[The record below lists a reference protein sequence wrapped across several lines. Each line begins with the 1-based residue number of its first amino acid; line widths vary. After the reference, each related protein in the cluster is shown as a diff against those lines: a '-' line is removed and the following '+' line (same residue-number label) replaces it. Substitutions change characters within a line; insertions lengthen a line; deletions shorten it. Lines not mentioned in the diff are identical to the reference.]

1 MLALRSSARSEEV
14 DNNQYFTPEG
24 LEKLKEEYKN
34 RTEVLRGEIAKR
46 LKEAKEEGDI
56 SENAGFDAA
65 KEAQA
70 VNEGRIEDIKVTL
83 ENAKVF
89 TGSSGKSTV
98 DIGSSVKI
106 ESTER
111 GKQDFVIVGAAESDP
126 LKGFISNE
134 SPLGEALLGK
144 KRGDNIKV
152 RTPKKEVQY
161 KILEVK

>member
-1 MLALRSSARSEEV
+1 M
-14 DNNQYFTPEG
+14 DNQYFTPEG
-24 LEKLKEEYKN
+24 LEKLKKEYEERIN
-34 RTEVLRGEIAKR
+34 VIRLEIAKR

-70 VNEGRIEDIKVTL
+70 VNEGRIEEIKDTL

-89 TGSSGKSTV
+89 KGSSGKSTV
-98 DIGSSVKI
+98 DVGSEVKV
-106 ESTER
+106 ESKN
-111 GKQDFVIVGAAESDP
+111 GVQVFVIVGAAESDP

-134 SPLGEALLGK
+134 SPLGSAFINHK
-144 KRGDNIKV
+144 KGDKIKV
-152 RTPKKEVQY
+152 KTPKGEAEY

>member
-1 MLALRSSARSEEV
+1 MDE
-14 DNNQYFTPEG
+14 QYFTPEG
-24 LEKLKEEYKN
+24 LEKLKEEYKQ

-70 VNEGRIEDIKVTL
+70 VNEGRIEEIKSAL

-89 TGSSGKSTV
+89 KGSSGKSTV
-98 DIGSSVKI
+98 DIGSSVKV
-106 ESTER
+106 ESKN
-111 GKQDFVIVGAAESDP
+111 GAKQFVIVGAAESDP

-134 SPLGEALLGK
+134 SPLGSAFLGLK
-144 KRGDNIKV
+144 KGEKV
-152 RTPKKEVQY
+152 KVNTPKGEVEY

>member
-1 MLALRSSARSEEV
+1 M
-14 DNNQYFTPEG
+14 DNQYFTPEG
-24 LEKLKEEYKN
+24 LEKLKKEYEY

-70 VNEGRIEDIKVTL
+70 VNEGKIEEIKATL
-83 ENAKVF
+83 EIAKVF
-89 TGSSGKSTV
+89 KGSSGKSTV
-98 DIGSSVKI
+98 DIGSGVI
-106 ESTER
+106 VESKEK
-111 GKQDFVIVGAAESDP
+111 GKQEFVIVGAAESDP

-134 SPLGEALLGK
+134 SPLGNGFLGK
-144 KRGDNIKV
+144 KKGDKVKIK
-152 RTPKKEVQY
+152 TPKGDVEY

>member
-1 MLALRSSARSEEV
+1 M

-24 LEKLKEEYKN
+24 LEKLKEEFKN

-70 VNEGRIEDIKVTL
+70 VNEGRIEEIKATL

-89 TGSSGKSTV
+89 KGSSGKSTV
-98 DIGSSVKI
+98 DIGSSVKV
-106 ESTER
+106 ESETR
-111 GKQDFVIVGAAESDP
+111 GTQEFVIVGSAESDP

-134 SPLGEALLGK
+134 SPLGSAFLGLK
-144 KRGDNIKV
+144 KGEKVKV
-152 RTPKKEVQY
+152 RTPKGEVEY
-161 KILEVK
+161 RILEVK

>member
-1 MLALRSSARSEEV
+1 MEY
-14 DNNQYFTPEG
+14 QYFTPEG
-24 LEKLKEEYKN
+24 LDKLKKELAE
-34 RTEVLRGEIAKR
+34 RISVLRPDIAKR

-70 VNEGRIEDIKVTL
+70 VNEGRIEEIKDIL
-83 ENAKVF
+83 ENAKIF

-98 DIGSSVKI
+98 EVGSSVKV
-106 ESTER
+106 ETQSREYTY
-111 GKQDFVIVGAAESDP
+111 VIVGAVESDP

-134 SPLGEALLGK
+134 SPLGKAFLGHK
-144 KRGDNIKV
+144 KGDRIEVK
-152 RTPKKEVQY
+152 TPKGIVEY

>member
-1 MLALRSSARSEEV
+1 MDE
-14 DNNQYFTPEG
+14 QYFTPEG
-24 LEKLKEEYKN
+24 LEKLKEEFKQ

-70 VNEGRIEDIKVTL
+70 VNEGRIEEIKVIL
-83 ENAKVF
+83 ENVKVF
-89 TGSSGKSTV
+89 KGSSGKSTV
-98 DIGSSVKI
+98 DIGSGVKV
-106 ESTER
+106 ESKNGIQE
-111 GKQDFVIVGAAESDP
+111 FVIVGAAESDP

-134 SPLGEALLGK
+134 SPLGSAFLGK
-144 KRGDNIKV
+144 KKGEKIEVK
-152 RTPKKEVQY
+152 TPKGFVEY

>member
-1 MLALRSSARSEEV
+1 MDE
-14 DNNQYFTPEG
+14 QYFTPEG
-24 LEKLKEEYKN
+24 LEKLKEEYKQ

-70 VNEGRIEDIKVTL
+70 VNEGRIEEIKSAL

-89 TGSSGKSTV
+89 KGSSGKSTV
-98 DIGSSVKI
+98 DIGSGVKV
-106 ESTER
+106 ESKNGVRE
-111 GKQDFVIVGAAESDP
+111 FVIVGAAESDP

-134 SPLGEALLGK
+134 SPLGNAFLGHK
-144 KRGDNIKV
+144 KGENVKV
-152 RTPKKEVQY
+152 NTPKGEVEY

>member
-1 MLALRSSARSEEV
+1 M
-14 DNNQYFTPEG
+14 DNQYFTPEG
-24 LEKLKEEYKN
+24 LEKLKEEYKY

-70 VNEGRIEDIKVTL
+70 VNEGRVEEIKATL

-89 TGSSGKSTV
+89 KGSSGKSTV
-98 DIGSSVKI
+98 DVGSGVKI
-106 ESTER
+106 ESKEQ
-111 GKQDFVIVGAAESDP
+111 GKQEFVIVGAAESDP

-134 SPLGEALLGK
+134 SPLGNAFLGK
-144 KRGDNIKV
+144 KKGDKV
-152 RTPKKEVQY
+152 KVKTPKGEVEY
-161 KILEVK
+161 KILDVK

>member
-1 MLALRSSARSEEV
+1 MEE
-14 DNNQYFTPEG
+14 QYFTPEG
-24 LEKLKEEYKN
+24 LEKLKDEYKH

-70 VNEGRIEDIKVTL
+70 VNEGRVEEIKAIL
-83 ENAKVF
+83 ENVKVF
-89 TGSSGKSTV
+89 KGSSGKSTV
-98 DIGSSVKI
+98 DVGSSVKV
-106 ESTER
+106 ESKAR
-111 GKQDFVIVGAAESDP
+111 GTQEFVVVGAAESDP

-134 SPLGEALLGK
+134 SPLGSAFLGHK
-144 KRGDNIKV
+144 KGDKLKV
-152 RTPKKEVQY
+152 KTPKGEVEY

>member
-1 MLALRSSARSEEV
+1 MEE
-14 DNNQYFTPEG
+14 QYLTPAG
-24 LEKLKEEYKN
+24 LEKLKEEYKY

-70 VNEGRIEDIKVTL
+70 VNEGKIEDIRVTM

-89 TGSSGKSTV
+89 KGSSGKSTV
-98 DIGSSVKI
+98 DVGSSVKVSSKNGTQEFI
-106 ESTER
+106 
-111 GKQDFVIVGAAESDP
+111 IVGAAESDP
-126 LKGFISNE
+126 FKGFISNE
-134 SPLGEALLGK
+134 SPLGSALLGK
-144 KRGDNIKV
+144 KKGDVINV
-152 RTPKKEVQY
+152 RTPKGMVEY

>member
-1 MLALRSSARSEEV
+1 M

-34 RTEVLRGEIAKR
+34 RTEVLRGEIAKQ
-46 LKEAKEEGDI
+46 LKEAKSEGDI

-70 VNEGRIEDIKVTL
+70 VNEGRIEEIKATL

-98 DIGSSVKI
+98 DVGSSVTV
-106 ESTER
+106 ESKER
-111 GKQDFVIVGAAESDP
+111 GKQVFVIVGAAESDP

-134 SPLGEALLGK
+134 SPLGGAFLGHK
-144 KRGDNIKV
+144 KGEKLKIK
-152 RTPKKEVQY
+152 TPKGEVEY
-161 KILEVK
+161 KVLDVK

>member
-1 MLALRSSARSEEV
+1 VGACVISNGM
-14 DNNQYFTPEG
+14 DNQYFTPEG
-24 LEKLKEEYKN
+24 LEKLKNEYQE
-34 RTEVLRGEIAKR
+34 RISVIRPEIAKR

-70 VNEGRIEDIKVTL
+70 VNEGRIEEIKETI

-89 TGSSGKSTV
+89 KGSSGKSTV
-98 DIGSSVKI
+98 DVGSEVKI
-106 ESTER
+106 ESKNGIQT
-111 GKQDFVIVGAAESDP
+111 FVIVGAVESDP

-134 SPLGEALLGK
+134 SPLGSAFLGHK
-144 KRGDNIKV
+144 KGDKLKV
-152 RTPKKEVQY
+152 KTPKGEVEY

>member
-1 MLALRSSARSEEV
+1 MGACVISNGM
-14 DNNQYFTPEG
+14 DNQYFTPEG
-24 LEKLKEEYKN
+24 LEKLKNEYQE
-34 RTEVLRGEIAKR
+34 RISVIRPEIAKR

-70 VNEGRIEDIKVTL
+70 VNEGRIEEIKETI

-89 TGSSGKSTV
+89 KGSSGKSTV
-98 DIGSSVKI
+98 DVGSEVKI
-106 ESTER
+106 ESKNGIQT
-111 GKQDFVIVGAAESDP
+111 FVIVGAVESDP

-134 SPLGEALLGK
+134 SPLGSAFLGHK
-144 KRGDNIKV
+144 KGDKLKV
-152 RTPKKEVQY
+152 KTPKGEVEY

>member
-1 MLALRSSARSEEV
+1 M

-24 LEKLKEEYKN
+24 LEKLKEEFKY

-70 VNEGRIEDIKVTL
+70 VNEGRVEEIKATL
-83 ENAKVF
+83 ENVKVF
-89 TGSSGKSTV
+89 KGSSGKSTV
-98 DIGSSVKI
+98 DVGSRVTV
-106 ESTER
+106 ESKER
-111 GKQDFVIVGAAESDP
+111 GKQEFVIVGAAESDP

-134 SPLGEALLGK
+134 SPLGNAFLGK
-144 KRGDNIKV
+144 KKGDKFKV
-152 RTPKKEVQY
+152 KTPKGEVEY
-161 KILEVK
+161 KMLDVK

>member
-1 MLALRSSARSEEV
+1 MT
-14 DNNQYFTPEG
+14 DGQYFTPEG
-24 LEKLKEEYKN
+24 LEKLREEYKH

-70 VNEGRIEDIKVTL
+70 VNEGRIEEIKQTL
-83 ENAKVF
+83 ETAKVF
-89 TGSSGKSTV
+89 EGSSGKSTV
-98 DIGSSVKI
+98 DVGSGVKV
-106 ESTER
+106 ESKN
-111 GKQDFVIVGAAESDP
+111 GVQDFVIVGAAESDP

-134 SPLGEALLGK
+134 SPLGDAFIGHK
-144 KRGDNIKV
+144 KGEKIKV
-152 RTPKKEVQY
+152 KTPKGEVEY

>member
-1 MLALRSSARSEEV
+1 M
-14 DNNQYFTPEG
+14 DQYFTPEG
-24 LEKLKEEYKN
+24 LEKLKKEYEERIN
-34 RTEVLRGEIAKR
+34 VIRPEIAKQ
-46 LKEAKEEGDI
+46 LKEAKAEGDI

-70 VNEGRIEDIKVTL
+70 VNEGRIEEIKTTL
-83 ENAKVF
+83 ENAKIF

-98 DIGSSVKI
+98 DVGSSVKV
-106 ESTER
+106 ESEAK

-134 SPLGEALLGK
+134 SPLGNAFLHK
-144 KRGDNIKV
+144 KKGEKVKIK
-152 RTPKKEVQY
+152 TPKGEVEY